1 MGKPPIIVVNSSD
14 NILARIF
21 TLFHEYAHILLGI
34 SEIYTEEIITDRKI
48 EEWCNS
54 FAAEFLI
61 PESVVKED
69 PNFQVLIQLER
80 ESEILEEISKKYKV
94 SKKAILVRLK
104 TLSLINHKQ
113 YETFIQSIEEK
124 PMEEKRTFFLTPEKR
139 CTQEKGEKFVS
150 TVLEG
155 KERGIITTHEAIE
168 YLSVKLKYMNKIE
181 KIFIS

>member
-1 MGKPPIIVVNSSD
+1 MLQNYTTGFIT
-14 NILARIF
+14 LAY
-21 TLFHEYAHILLGI
+21 EY
-34 SEIYTEEIITDRKI
+34 RKLQDTTNALATI
-48 EEWCNS
+48 QEMKKVLPFEWRANS

-113 YETFIQSIEEK
+113 YETFIQFIEEK
-124 PMEEKRTFFLTPEKR
+124 PMVEKRTFFLTPEKR
-139 CTQEKGEKFVS
+139 CIQEKGEKFVS